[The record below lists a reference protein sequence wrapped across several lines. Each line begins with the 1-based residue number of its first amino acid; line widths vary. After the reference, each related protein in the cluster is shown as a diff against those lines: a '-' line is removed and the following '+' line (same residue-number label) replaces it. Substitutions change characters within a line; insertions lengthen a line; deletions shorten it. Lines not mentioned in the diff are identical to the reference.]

1 MLFGIDRNN
10 DEKEPAKQRKS
21 KVPVQGEDVETEIPI
36 TIYEGFFGQT
46 KKFLYVQL
54 MVKWK
59 TLK

>member
-36 TIYEGFFGQT
+36 TIYEGFLV
-46 KKFLYVQL
+46 KPRKFLYVQL
-54 MVKWK
+54 MVK
-59 TLK
+59 